1 MISYGQI
8 KEVHLELSSLCN
20 ARCPLCP
27 RNFNGF
33 PHNDGYPEANLT
45 LEQIKKIFS
54 PEFLQQLTR
63 IYINGNYGDAVM
75 NPETPDIVDYFR
87 KENPN
92 IIIQISTNASARTNK
107 FWERL
112 GHAGCLIE
120 FCLDGL
126 EDTHKIYR
134 INTDWQTIIKN
145 AKVFMSAGGQAIWKM
160 IKFDHNLHQ
169 IDACQQLA
177 SELGFADFWL
187 MDHGRNSGPVFDKQG
202 NHIYNLGDYQGTT
215 DFKVMYV
222 ERTTTSC
229 RLENILAGVVK
240 KSHIKCYSK
249 EKQSIYIS
257 SVGEVSPCCWLG
269 FSPRTAGKGSYL
281 EAINQ
286 QIIPLVSKNNA
297 LEYPL
302 ETCIDWF
309 SKVEKSWSIVE
320 FTDGRLVGCNDNCGF
335 DK

>member
-8 KEVHLELSSLCN
+8 KEVHLEISSLCN

-33 PHNDGYPEANLT
+33 PHNDGYTEANLT
-45 LEQIKKIFS
+45 LEQTKKIFS
-54 PEFLQQLTR
+54 PEFLRQLTR

-75 NPETPDIVDYFR
+75 NPETPNIVDYFR

-92 IIIQISTNASARTNK
+92 IEIQISTNGSARTK
-107 FWERL
+107 EFWQRL
-112 GHAGCLIE
+112 GQAGCWIE

-126 EDTHKIYR
+126 EDTHTIYR
-134 INTDWQTIIKN
+134 INTNWQAIIDN
-145 AKVFMSAGGQAIWKM
+145 AKIFMSAGGKAIWKM
-160 IKFDHNLHQ
+160 IKFDHNQHQ
-169 IDACQQLA
+169 IEDCQRLA
-177 SELGFADFWL
+177 NELGFVDFFL
-187 MDHGRNSGPVFDKQG
+187 MDHGRNTGPVFDKQG
-202 NHIYNLGDYQGTT
+202 NHIYNLGDYKGIT
-215 DFKVMYV
+215 DFDILYQQ
-222 ERTTTSC
+222 RTTTSC
-229 RLENILAGVVK
+229 RVENILPGLVK
-240 KSHIKCYSK
+240 KSHLKCYSR
-249 EKQSIYIS
+249 EKQSIYVS

-281 EAINQ
+281 EAVNQ

-302 ETCIDWF
+302 ETCIEWF
-309 SKVEKSWSIVE
+309 SKVEQSWSIVE
-320 FTDGRLVGCNDNCGF
+320 FTDGRLIGCNDNCGF